1 MIINGIRM
9 NLKKLKQIMQLKFI
23 IVIKVYLLFFIGL
36 RFYLKIG
43 MSLMIIVSI
52 QEIVIMIIVI
62 FFVMYFWQKNGFL
75 MVMNFFIVT
84 FIKLN
89 MEICV
94 SIITMEFVNIY
105 FR

>member
-1 MIINGIRM
+1 MIINGMSM

>member
-1 MIINGIRM
+1 MIINGMRM

>member
-1 MIINGIRM
+1 MIINGISM

>member
-1 MIINGIRM
+1 MIINGISM

-36 RFYLKIG
+36 RFYLNIG

>member
-1 MIINGIRM
+1 
-9 NLKKLKQIMQLKFI
+9 MQLKFI

-75 MVMNFFIVT
+75 MVMNFFIVI

-94 SIITMEFVNIY
+94 SIIMMEFVNIY

>member
-1 MIINGIRM
+1 MIINGISM

-89 MEICV
+89 IEICV

>member
-1 MIINGIRM
+1 MIINGMRM

-89 MEICV
+89 IEICV

>member
-1 MIINGIRM
+1 MIINGIST

>member
-1 MIINGIRM
+1 MIINGISI

>member
-1 MIINGIRM
+1 MIINGMRM

-94 SIITMEFVNIY
+94 SIIMMEFVNIY

>member
-1 MIINGIRM
+1 MIINGISM

-94 SIITMEFVNIY
+94 SIIMMEFVNIY

>member
-1 MIINGIRM
+1 
-9 NLKKLKQIMQLKFI
+9 MQLKFI